1 MYIVSACLLGAN
13 CKYNGGNNDNEA
25 VKDFCEGHKVLVVC
39 PETAGGLK
47 APRPPAE
54 QVKVSGAGAADAR
67 IMNNEGDNVR
77 ILNSEGEDV
86 TEYFLRGAEICF
98 DKVIAACGHTDQGG
112 CEENNGTER
121 GDCKES
127 DDAEVPELAILK
139 ANSPSCGS
147 GCIYDGT
154 FTGTLTEGDGVFA
167 AKLKEAGIKVLT
179 ELDIEQMRH

>member
-54 QVKVSGAGAADAR
+54 QIKVSEANADA
-67 IMNNEGDNVR
+67 DDVR
-77 ILNSEGEDV
+77 ILNNEGEDV

-98 DKVIAACGHTDQGG
+98 DKVMAACGHSDQGDCKKSDG
-112 CEENNGTER
+112 IERDDCEENG
-121 GDCKES
+121 S
-127 DDAEVPELAILK
+127 AEVPELAILK

-167 AKLKEAGIKVLT
+167 AKLKEAGIMVLT
-179 ELDIEQMRH
+179 ELDIEQM